1 MPWIEKTEPLTS
13 EEVSYIRRLFTMAR
27 VQFTISRLVRTWPKG
42 RRVNELVPL
51 TKVEID
57 CCRP

>member
-1 MPWIEKTEPLTS
+1 VRIGGTPVDDNPTCHG
-13 EEVSYIRRLFTMAR
+13 
-27 VQFTISRLVRTWPKG
+27 RTWPKG

-57 CCRP
+57 CRP